1 MEVNQYLEMFI
12 EESKDH
18 LQACSEH
25 LLELEKNPDD
35 LAIVGEI
42 FRSAHTLKGMSAT
55 MGFEDLA
62 DLTHKMENVLDAIRN
77 EKIHVSPEILDVVFE
92 SVDHLEEMVM
102 DIANGGDG
110 KRDVSSTVAQLK
122 RIELGEYAI
131 PEVVATTETPV
142 AAVASMLE
150 YDGFEQTVISQSA
163 EQGFNAFEISVKLR
177 EDCLLK
183 AARVFMVFE
192 ILEKYG
198 DVIKSNPSVEKLED
212 EQFDQQ
218 FYVAFVTKESAEDM
232 QKKIMKVSEV
242 EEVIVATIGKPAT
255 AVASVLEYDGFE
267 QTVISQSAEQGFNAF
282 EISVKLREDCLLKAA
297 RVFMVFE
304 ILEKD
309 GDVIKSNPSV
319 DKLEDEQFDQQF
331 YVAFVTKESAED
343 MQKKIMKVSE
353 VEEVIVAT
361 IEHKQYSEKEQAIQE
376 VAATATATVEVE
388 AQPATAPETNTAAP
402 KTAKAVAPAK
412 TDKSHAPV
420 GNKTIRVNIERLD
433 ILMNL
438 FEELVID
445 RGRLQSISTE
455 VNHGEL
461 NETVERMSR
470 VMGDLQTI
478 ILTMRMVPVE
488 TVFNRF
494 PKMIRQLSRDLNKKI
509 NLEIIGAETELDRT
523 VIDEIGDPLVHLIRN
538 SVDHGIENPTAR
550 RAKGKPEEGTVVLR
564 AYHSGNYV
572 FIEIEDDG
580 AGINR
585 EKVLAKA
592 ISKGI
597 VTQEQSYS
605 MSDKQINELILASG
619 FSTADVI
626 SDVSGRGVGLDVVK
640 TTIESLGGNISIES
654 TQDVGSVFSIQLP
667 LTLSIIS
674 VMLVEIEKEIYAIPL
689 SSIIETS
696 IIRSSEIMNAHNQK
710 VIDFRGKVVPL
721 VFLEEIF
728 EVPCKEPQDDEF
740 HSVVIVRKGEKLAG
754 LVVDSF
760 IGQQEIVLKSL
771 GNYLTNIFAI
781 SGATILG
788 NGKVALIVDCNA
800 LIK

>member
-12 EESKDH
+12 EESKEH

-25 LLELEKNPDD
+25 LLELEKNPND
-35 LAIVGEI
+35 LTIVGEI

-55 MGFEDLA
+55 MGYEDLA

-77 EKIHVSPEILDVVFE
+77 EKIHVTPEILDVVFE
-92 SVDHLEEMVM
+92 SVDHLEDMVM
-102 DIANGGDG
+102 GIANGGDG
-110 KRDVSSTVAQLK
+110 KRDVSSTVAKLK
-122 RIELGEYAI
+122 LIESGESVIA
-131 PEVVATTETPV
+131 EVAATAVAVTPV
-142 AAVASMLE
+142 ASALE
-150 YDGFEQTVISQSA
+150 YDGFEQTVITQSF
-163 EQGFNAFEISVKLR
+163 EQDFNAFEITVRLR

-183 AARVFMVFE
+183 AARVYMVFE
-192 ILEKYG
+192 ILEKDG
-198 DVIKSNPSVEKLED
+198 DVIKSSPTVEKLED
-212 EQFDQQ
+212 EQFDQL

-232 QKKIMKVSEV
+232 QKKLLKVSEV
-242 EEVIVATIGKPAT
+242 EEVIVVPITI
-255 AVASVLEYDGFE
+255 
-267 QTVISQSAEQGFNAF
+267 
-282 EISVKLREDCLLKAA
+282 
-297 RVFMVFE
+297 
-304 ILEKD
+304 
-309 GDVIKSNPSV
+309 
-319 DKLEDEQFDQQF
+319 EQFK
-331 YVAFVTKESAED
+331 Y
-343 MQKKIMKVSE
+343 SE
-353 VEEVIVAT
+353 REEEVIV
-361 IEHKQYSEKEQAIQE
+361 E
-376 VAATATATVEVE
+376 VVE
-388 AQPATAPETNTAAP
+388 AKTEHAVGPSVSTPAKAPE
-402 KTAKAVAPAK
+402 KATPVKAG
-412 TDKSHAPV
+412 PV

-445 RGRLQSISTE
+445 RGRLQSIATE
-455 VNHGEL
+455 VNHNEL

-538 SVDHGIENPTAR
+538 SVDHGVENPATR
-550 RAKGKPEEGTVVLR
+550 LAKGKPEEGTVVLR

-585 EKVLAKA
+585 DKVLEKA
-592 ISKGI
+592 ISKGV
-597 VTQEQSYS
+597 VTHEQSLS

-654 TQDVGSVFSIQLP
+654 TQDVGSIFSIQLP

-696 IIRSSEIMNAHNQK
+696 IIRSSDIMNAHNQK

-728 EVPCKEPQDDEF
+728 EVPSKEVQDDEF
-740 HSVVIVRKGEKLAG
+740 RSVVIVRKGEKLAG

>member
-1 MEVNQYLEMFI
+1 MELNQYLEMFI
-12 EESKDH
+12 EESKEH

-25 LLELEKNPDD
+25 LLELEKNPED
-35 LAIVGEI
+35 LTIVGEI
-42 FRSAHTLKGMSAT
+42 FRSAHTLKGMAAT

-62 DLTHKMENVLDAIRN
+62 DLTHKMENILDAIRN
-77 EKIHVSPEILDVVFE
+77 SKIKVNAEILDVVFE
-92 SVDHLEEMVM
+92 SVDHLEEMVF
-102 DIANGGDG
+102 DIADGGDG
-110 KRDVSSTVAQLK
+110 KRNVQATVEKLK
-122 RIELGEYAI
+122 RIEAGEPATTDTEETI
-131 PEVVATTETPV
+131 AEQEVAAAVVATE
-142 AAVASMLE
+142 LE
-150 YDGFEQTVISQSA
+150 QPAQGLELKLSYDDFEKTVILQSS
-163 EQGFNAFEISVKLR
+163 EQDFNAFEITVFLR

-192 ILEKYG
+192 ILEKNG
-198 DVIKSNPSVEKLED
+198 DVIKSSPTVDKLEE
-212 EQFDQQ
+212 EQFDSE
-218 FYVAFVTKESAEDM
+218 FHVAFISKESAEDL
-232 QKKIMKVSEV
+232 QKMLMKVSEV
-242 EEVIVATIGKPAT
+242 DRVVVNK
-255 AVASVLEYDGFE
+255 
-267 QTVISQSAEQGFNAF
+267 IS
-282 EISVKLREDCLLKAA
+282 R
-297 RVFMVFE
+297 
-304 ILEKD
+304 
-309 GDVIKSNPSV
+309 DV
-319 DKLEDEQFDQQF
+319 
-331 YVAFVTKESAED
+331 FVTKTTAID
-343 MQKKIMKVSE
+343 VP
-353 VEEVIVAT
+353 VEEV
-361 IEHKQYSEKEQAIQE
+361 QS
-376 VAATATATVEVE
+376 
-388 AQPATAPETNTAAP
+388 QPAVQETVTAMSEEQP
-402 KTAKAVAPAK
+402 KTAAAK
-412 TDKSHAPV
+412 NNNKSGHASS
-420 GNKTIRVNIERLD
+420 KTIRVNIERLD

-438 FEELVID
+438 FEELAID
-445 RGRLQSISTE
+445 RGRLLTIAGD

-470 VMGDLQTI
+470 TMGDLQNI
-478 ILTMRMVPVE
+478 VLTMRMVPVD

-494 PKMIRQLSRDLNKKI
+494 PKMVRQLSRDLNKKI
-509 NLEIIGAETELDRT
+509 ELNIVGAETELDRT

-538 SVDHGIENPTAR
+538 SVDHGIESPEVR
-550 RAKGKPEEGTVVLR
+550 RAKGKPEEGTVELR

-592 ISKGI
+592 LSKGI
-597 VTQEQSYS
+597 VTHEQSLT
-605 MSDKQINELILASG
+605 MTDKQINELIMASG

-654 TQDVGSVFSIQLP
+654 TQNVGSVFSIQLP

-674 VMLVEIEKEIYAIPL
+674 VMLVEIENEIYAIPL

-696 IIRSSEIMNAHNQK
+696 IIRHSDILNAHNQK

-728 EVPCKEPQDDEF
+728 EVPRAEQKDDGF
-740 HSVVIVRKGEKLAG
+740 HSVVIVRKGDKLAG

-800 LIK
+800 LMK

>member
-12 EESKDH
+12 EESKEH

-77 EKIHVSPEILDVVFE
+77 EKIHVTPEILDVVFE

-122 RIELGEYAI
+122 RIELGEEAV
-131 PEVVATTETPV
+131 PEVVATV
-142 AAVASMLE
+142 AAPVVESVLE
-150 YDGFEQTVISQSA
+150 YDSFEQTVITQSA
-163 EQGFNAFEISVKLR
+163 EQGFNAFEISV
-177 EDCLLK
+177 
-183 AARVFMVFE
+183 
-192 ILEKYG
+192 
-198 DVIKSNPSVEKLED
+198 
-212 EQFDQQ
+212 
-218 FYVAFVTKESAEDM
+218 T
-232 QKKIMKVSEV
+232 
-242 EEVIVATIGKPAT
+242 
-255 AVASVLEYDGFE
+255 
-267 QTVISQSAEQGFNAF
+267 
-282 EISVKLREDCLLKAA
+282 LREDCLLKAA

-309 GDVIKSNPSV
+309 GDVIKSSPSV
-319 DKLEDEQFDQQF
+319 EKLEDEQFDQQF
-331 YVAFVTKESAED
+331 YVAFVTKTTAED
-343 MQKKIMKVSE
+343 MQKKLMKVSE
-353 VEEVIVAT
+353 VDEVIVTT
-361 IEHKQYSEKEQAIQE
+361 IDQRKFSEKAFEAQQE
-376 VAATATATVEVE
+376 VAATATAVAEV
-388 AQPATAPETNTAAP
+388 AAIPTNTPAAKAEPVAKPAKEAAP
-402 KTAKAVAPAK
+402 SKA
-412 TDKSHAPV
+412 DKNHGPV

-654 TQDVGSVFSIQLP
+654 TQDVGSIFSIQLP

-728 EVPCKEPQDDEF
+728 EVPRQEQQDEEF

>member
-142 AAVASMLE
+142 TAVTSVLE
-150 YDGFEQTVISQSA
+150 YDSFEQTVISQST
-163 EQGFNAFEISVKLR
+163 EQGFNAFEISVRLR

-192 ILEKYG
+192 ILEKDG

-218 FYVAFVTKESAEDM
+218 FSVAFVTKESAEDM
-232 QKKIMKVSEV
+232 KNKIMKVSEV
-242 EEVIVATIGKPAT
+242 EEVIVATLGTPVT
-255 AVASVLEYDGFE
+255 AVASVLEYDSFE
-267 QTVISQSAEQGFNAF
+267 QTVIAQSAEQGFNAF

-309 GDVIKSNPSV
+309 GDVIKSYPSV
-319 DKLEDEQFDQQF
+319 EKLEDEQFDQQF
-331 YVAFVTKESAED
+331 SVALVTKESAED

-361 IEHKQYSEKEQAIQE
+361 IEQKQHSEKEPAIQE
-376 VAATATATVEVE
+376 VAATATVEVE
-388 AQPATAPETNTAAP
+388 AQPATTPEKNNAAP
-402 KTAKAVAPAK
+402 TPAKAPAPAK

-445 RGRLQSISTE
+445 RGRLQSIATE

-654 TQDVGSVFSIQLP
+654 TQDVGSIFSIQLP

-728 EVPCKEPQDDEF
+728 EVPRKEPQDDEF

>member
-12 EESKDH
+12 DESKEH

-25 LLELEKNPDD
+25 LLELEKNPED

-77 EKIHVSPEILDVVFE
+77 EKIKVTPEILDVVFE
-92 SVDHLEEMVM
+92 SVDHLEEMVQ

-110 KRDVSSTVAQLK
+110 KRDVQSTVELLK
-122 RIELGEYAI
+122 RIESGETPSEVAATS
-131 PEVVATTETPV
+131 VVAPVSDEQAATNGTTELILT
-142 AAVASMLE
+142 
-150 YDGFEQTVISQSA
+150 YDDFEKTVLHQSFEQGYKA
-163 EQGFNAFEISVKLR
+163 YEISVALR

-192 ILEKYG
+192 ILEKNG
-198 DVIKSNPSVEKLED
+198 DVIKSSPTVDKLEE
-212 EQFDQQ
+212 EQFDSQ
-218 FYVAFVTKESAEDM
+218 FYVAYISKETAEDL
-232 QKKIMKVSEV
+232 QKKLLKVSEV
-242 EEVIVATIGKPAT
+242 EKVEVSEIAT
-255 AVASVLEYDGFE
+255 AVF
-267 QTVISQSAEQGFNAF
+267 QGVNAQ
-282 EISVKLREDCLLKAA
+282 EL
-297 RVFMVFE
+297 
-304 ILEKD
+304 
-309 GDVIKSNPSV
+309 P
-319 DKLEDEQFDQQF
+319 Q
-331 YVAFVTKESAED
+331 
-343 MQKKIMKVSE
+343 
-353 VEEVIVAT
+353 
-361 IEHKQYSEKEQAIQE
+361 EQATTPVQAAPVQE
-376 VAATATATVEVE
+376 AE
-388 AQPATAPETNTAAP
+388 AQV
-402 KTAKAVAPAK
+402 KA
-412 TDKSHAPV
+412 TDKKSATTNKTSVPTAS
-420 GNKTIRVNIERLD
+420 KTIRVNIERLD
-433 ILMNL
+433 VLMNL

-445 RGRLQSISTE
+445 RGRLLSIAAE
-455 VNHGEL
+455 VNHSEL
-461 NETVERMSR
+461 SETVERMSR
-470 VMGDLQTI
+470 TMGDLQNI

-494 PKMIRQLSRDLNKKI
+494 PKMVRQLSRDLNKKI

-538 SVDHGIENPTAR
+538 SLDHGIESPEIR
-550 RAKGKPEEGTVVLR
+550 RQKGKPEEGTVQLR

-585 EKVLAKA
+585 DKVLAKA
-592 ISKGI
+592 IQKG
-597 VTQEQSYS
+597 VVSSEVANSL
-605 MSDKQINELILASG
+605 SDKQINELILASG

-654 TQDVGSVFSIQLP
+654 TQNVGSVFSIQLP

-696 IIRSSEIMNAHNQK
+696 IIRNSDILNAHNQK

-721 VFLEEIF
+721 VFLEEVF
-728 EVPCKEPQDDEF
+728 EVPRTELKDDEF

-800 LIK
+800 LM